1 MISKHAFF
9 LYRVRVTNFSMAVAV
24 HGTEIDTKHTVYPQS
39 QVRVFIFITWY
50 KAGPAWTHALE
61 GPHFF
66 KCVTNCGQSAYLP
79 LTKSDCDSFC
89 QLKTLKSYHLPFE
102 FNLNDH
108 CAGKTEITHGLLRL
122 PWRIPRSWR
131 HLTWLKPQ
139 SVKPSINP
147 CKSWTPWQRNANAA
161 WIKSQANSFAAL
173 EFIKLLNKLICHIN
187 KYGVYDLHK
196 MTEIEDVVSYHLDL
210 TEENQNSWHLSRWID
225 PIYCSDHGTNRTVV
239 QISQPDITLTSQ
251 P

>member
-1 MISKHAFF
+1 MLSYIYDIIRYLKEIFNTEYVWFLNMLF
-9 LYRVRVTNFSMAVAV
+9 LYRVRVTNFSMEVSM
-24 HGTEIDTKHTVYPQS
+24 HGTATDTKHTVY
-39 QVRVFIFITWY
+39 
-50 KAGPAWTHALE
+50 
-61 GPHFF
+61 FF
-66 KCVTNCGQSAYLP
+66 KCVTNCGQTAYLP
-79 LTKSDCDSFC
+79 LTKSDCDLFC
-89 QLKTLKSYHLPFE
+89 QLKKLKYDHLPFE

-196 MTEIEDVVSYHLDL
+196 MTEIEDVVLYHLDL

-225 PIYCSDHGTNRTVV
+225 SIYCSDHGTNRTVV